1 MRKLPQY
8 LSQYQLQQLR
18 NHMPTNMTKDM
29 ITVMYAFAL
38 RISELCNLRK
48 EDIDWYNEV
57 ITINGKGSKIR
68 QLPITENVKD
78 ILHLAC
84 MRPGKLFNYEVR
96 TFRNYVYHASLK
108 SGMERVNP
116 HMVRHTRATH
126 LMNAGVQLHD
136 IKAIMR
142 HESISS
148 TLIYTHVA
156 LDRMRTLM
164 Q

>member
-1 MRKLPQY
+1 MKLPEY
-8 LSQYQLQQLR
+8 LSPYQLKKLTA
-18 NHMPTNMTKDM
+18 HMPTNMTKDM

-38 RISELCNLRK
+38 RISELCNLTK
-48 EDIDWYNEV
+48 DCIDWYNEV
-57 ITINGKGSKIR
+57 ITINGKGSKVR

-78 ILHLAC
+78 ILHQAC
-84 MRPGKLFNYEVR
+84 SRPGKLFNVEVR

-108 SGMERVNP
+108 AGMERVNP

-156 LDRMRTLM
+156 LDRMRDIM
-164 Q
+164 QI